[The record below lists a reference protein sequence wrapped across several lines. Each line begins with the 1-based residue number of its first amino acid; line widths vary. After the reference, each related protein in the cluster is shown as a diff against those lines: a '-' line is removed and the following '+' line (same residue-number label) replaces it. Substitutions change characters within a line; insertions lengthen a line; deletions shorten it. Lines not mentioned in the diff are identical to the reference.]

1 MLFARIYH
9 ILLKK
14 ENIWFDLRRQKRLST
29 ENNVW
34 PNRDDGDQFLFIM
47 IVINLVSQKNS
58 PTNSL
63 IENF

>member
-1 MLFARIYH
+1 MLFVTIYH

-29 ENNVW
+29 ENNVR
-34 PNRDDGDQFLFIM
+34 PNRDDGDQFLFIT
-47 IVINLVSQKNS
+47 IVIDLVSQKNS
-58 PTNSL
+58 ATNSL